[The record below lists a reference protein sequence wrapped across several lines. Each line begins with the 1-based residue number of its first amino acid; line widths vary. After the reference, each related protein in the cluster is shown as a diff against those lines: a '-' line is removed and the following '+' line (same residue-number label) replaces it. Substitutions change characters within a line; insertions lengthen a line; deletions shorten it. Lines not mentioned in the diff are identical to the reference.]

1 VHIASDEPPGTWLRD
16 VAFRNP
22 NGTVVLYTLNAG
34 ATSQQL
40 RIGFRGKTVATT
52 LPAGTVAT
60 FIWKP

>member
-1 VHIASDEPPGTWLRD
+1 
-16 VAFRNP
+16 
-22 NGTVVLYTLNAG
+22 VLYTLNAG